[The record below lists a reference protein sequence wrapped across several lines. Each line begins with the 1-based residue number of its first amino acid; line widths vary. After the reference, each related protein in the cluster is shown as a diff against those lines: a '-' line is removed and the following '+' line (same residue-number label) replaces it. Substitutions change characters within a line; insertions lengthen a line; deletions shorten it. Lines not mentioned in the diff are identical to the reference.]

1 MIDKDKD
8 EQIENTQKCEKHWR
22 PGDANSLFL
31 HLPLVNWKVSHLHFF
46 CEKVLTLY
54 FFFRYLKR
62 KKMGAMRPYKRPI
75 KVKSSL

>member
-1 MIDKDKD
+1 MNRLKIRRNVKSTDGQVMLTVFFTFTISQLK
-8 EQIENTQKCEKHWR
+8 
-22 PGDANSLFL
+22 SLSSTL
-31 HLPLVNWKVSHLHFF
+31 F